1 MLKASRRLLA
11 FALIFGALFA
21 VAGPAGTP
29 VAAPDAAAAI
39 VGNCTPVSNWG
50 TPRQDLVQAVLNLV
64 NQNRAANGLGPL
76 KLSPTLTNAA
86 LWKSR
91 HMAYY
96 QYMQHDDP
104 APPVARTWYDRVLTC
119 GYSPNAGA
127 GENIAYGYQ
136 SPDAVMTAWMN
147 SPGHR
152 ANILNG
158 SYRVIG
164 IGVAAAANG
173 LLYWTQDFGTLD
185 DSGSTTTPP
194 PTTPPPPT
202 TSSATTPATFTSI
215 FTGTAVGGSAAS
227 LAAAD
232 GNTYQVASSG
242 GTTSWYGRMD
252 GVSRSLK
259 TLTVRYTGSN
269 TAACNQTVYAYN
281 WTAAAWTVIDSR
293 SVGSTAA
300 TITASLS
307 GTLLNYVNGSGS
319 VAVAVVCSGAATAFT
334 ARADLL
340 QASYTY

>member
-11 FALIFGALFA
+11 FTLIFGALFA

-39 VGNCTPVSNWG
+39 VGDCTPLANWG

-64 NQNRAANGLGPL
+64 NQNRAASGLGPL

-91 HMAYY
+91 HMAYF

-119 GYSPNAGA
+119 GYSPNSGA

-136 SPDAVMTAWMN
+136 TPDAVMSAWMN
-147 SPGHR
+147 SAGHR

-158 SYRVIG
+158 SYRAIG
-164 IGVAAAANG
+164 VGVAASASG
-173 LLYWTQDFGTLD
+173 LLYWTQDFGTVD
-185 DSGSTTTPP
+185 DSGSTTPP
-194 PTTPPPPT
+194 PSTPPPPT
-202 TSSATTPATFTSI
+202 TRSATTPATFTSI
-215 FTGTAVGGSAAS
+215 FTGTAVSGSAAS

-232 GNTYQVASSG
+232 GNTYQVSSSG

-252 GVSRSLK
+252 GVPKSVK
-259 TLTVRYTGSN
+259 TLTVTYTGSN
-269 TAACNQTVYAYN
+269 TATCNQTVYAYN
-281 WTAAAWTVIDSR
+281 WTATAWS
-293 SVGSTAA
+293 
-300 TITASLS
+300 
-307 GTLLNYVNGSGS
+307 
-319 VAVAVVCSGAATAFT
+319 
-334 ARADLL
+334 
-340 QASYTY
+340 